1 MNQPRVCRNDWGTLD
16 APRVGQW
23 EPTLS
28 VSVVVPAYG
37 AHRLLPYVLAGL
49 SAQTYPAHLLEVVVA
64 DDDPRTPLV
73 LPEVR
78 PERTRIVRVE
88 TGWGRANACHT
99 GVLASDG
106 DVVHWLDADMLLEP
120 DAVEAQLRWH
130 HLIDHA
136 VVLGHKW
143 FVDPAPLL
151 ARAPTGDGRMHEVFA
166 GVEKER
172 HWVEDVWDKT
182 DDLRAAGPRA
192 LRTHVGATASLR
204 RALYDE
210 SGGMDTSLRLG
221 EDIDLGYR
229 LAECGAVFV
238 ADREARSWHLGRSHQ
253 QSRQDEVNDY
263 NTHFLADRVPDLQP
277 QRRRGRL
284 YSVPYLEVVLDTRGQ
299 DHTAV
304 IATVDSVLGS
314 SLADLSVT
322 LLGDWSAITEE
333 RTHPLD
339 DDQRSPRLVRAAYAG
354 EPRVVLAEA
363 PGRRR
368 GQFRLVLA
376 NADWAPTPDTVGTL
390 VLHLERTHHG
400 LRQVLMAD
408 GSVARV
414 ERTAAYARAAKV
426 AAAGADLDGPEG
438 LDDLVDELFGSWWVE
453 GGDAGFEPSASIERP
468 RLRGTAGPAQDP
480 AASWRQLGG
489 KADAPQRSRA
499 GSKAGGRAGSRA
511 GGRAGGRAGSKA
523 GGRAGSKAG
532 EKTPKK
538 AEQQAPQQ
546 RPEGPRRSGIGSL
559 LRRGRR

>member
-238 ADREARSWHLGRSHQ
+238 ADREARSWHLGRSQQ

-284 YSVPYLEVVLDTRGQ
+284 YGVPYLEVVLDTRGQ
-299 DHTAV
+299 HHTAV
-304 IATVDSVLGS
+304 VATVDSVLAS
-314 SLADLSVT
+314 TLPDLAVT
-322 LLGDWSAITEE
+322 LLGDWSAISEE
-333 RTHPLD
+333 RTSPLD
-339 DDQRSPRLVRAAYAG
+339 DEQLSPRLVRAAYAH
-354 EPRVVLAEA
+354 EPRVTLADEPPA
-363 PGRRR
+363 GRSRAM
-368 GQFRLVLA
+368 FRLTLHDA
-376 NADWAPTPDTVGTL
+376 AWAPTPGALGDL

-400 LRQVLMAD
+400 LRQVLMPD
-408 GSVARV
+408 GTSARL
-414 ERTAAYARAAKV
+414 ERTAAYARARRV
-426 AAAGADLDGPEG
+426 APGGADLDDLAG
-438 LDDLVDELFGSWWVE
+438 LDDLVDGLFGSWWVE
-453 GGDAGFEPSASIERP
+453 AGDAGFESSATIKRS

-480 AASWRQLGG
+480 AESWRAL
-489 KADAPQRSRA
+489 AEEAAPAKPGRKRA
-499 GSKAGGRAGSRA
+499 APAPAPAEARKPGR
-511 GGRAGGRAGSKA
+511 
-523 GGRAGSKAG
+523 
-532 EKTPKK
+532 
-538 AEQQAPQQ
+538 
-546 RPEGPRRSGIGSL
+546 IGSL
-559 LRRGRR
+559 LRRGRH